1 MTSVLRRAVAPFAAV
16 TALVVSLSACGTGPS
31 QVNSAVIIDDHV
43 ISVDEVQSLVDEV
56 AKEPAARS
64 LAQQHKLDL
73 VAREAVRQLI
83 TEEVLAGVA
92 REEGVR
98 VDRQQLADLREQ
110 NPLGQELPTD
120 GSMPAEQLVPELVYR
135 ARGFDAYANEQ
146 LLLGA
151 LARKHL
157 GRDSARYNVVSVQD
171 AADARELAEKIVARP
186 ESAASLMRAL
196 AEEEGTEAMIDRDTG
211 ASPDGVYLSAP
222 ENAVFVLPAGQGAQG
237 GGGYQVVHV
246 LSTETADT
254 VSPDLDL
261 SQIDSSQLP
270 SLGRYVLR
278 PHVIEAGIRISPR
291 YGVWNDATLTVVPKS
306 EAQVSGYVLLPG
318 ADKS

>member
-1 MTSVLRRAVAPFAAV
+1 V